1 MAFAP
6 FWAGEVVLIGH
17 NPRPTASNGLLSAQ
31 RHLDGAVV
39 LSISGEVDLANEL
52 SLRAC
57 LKTATEAGKHLVVVD
72 LKDLRYIDLSGIN
85 ALLDAS
91 RSVAH
96 NGCSIVL
103 AAVPPTAQR
112 ILQIVGLD
120 QVIQTFSTVE
130 TAVANGSHD
139 GQTRPRPGQ
148 HPSPTSTSP

>member
-1 MAFAP
+1 M
-6 FWAGEVVLIGH
+6 VLIDH
-17 NPRPTASNGLLSAQ
+17 KPRSTTLNGLLSGQ

-39 LSISGEVDLANEL
+39 LSISGEVDLANES

-91 RSVAH
+91 RTFTH
-96 NGCSIVL
+96 DGHSIVL

-112 ILQIVGLD
+112 IFQILCLEQAIPVFL
-120 QVIQTFSTVE
+120 TVE
-130 TAVANGSHD
+130 TALD
-139 GQTRPRPGQ
+139 GKTKPGAGKQ
-148 HPSPTSTSP
+148 STPAPTSP